1 VLSRKDGTTEQ
12 RYHQLADSGIDA
24 AYREGNLRLSVHL
37 FNTMKQVDQALDAL
51 HAPIRES

>member
-1 VLSRKDGTTEQ
+1 
-12 RYHQLADSGIDA
+12 
-24 AYREGNLRLSVHL
+24 VHL

>member
-1 VLSRKDGTTEQ
+1 
-12 RYHQLADSGIDA
+12 
-24 AYREGNLRLSVHL
+24 LRLSVHL